1 MNRKMLLVL
10 FSLVI
15 FIQLAVLV
23 KMIWDSE
30 RVIKTGTAYQ
40 FELQPI
46 DPNDPFRGKFMTL
59 NFEQSEFKTDTCD
72 VNFGYRDAFVVIKK
86 GSDGFAKIKAVDF
99 TKPIQDQAYIKAKVY
114 CNAIYSPIINNS
126 KPAISHYSYVIQ
138 YPFER
143 YFMNENTIQIAE
155 DKVRVAIRDT
165 TKRVYGEVRIKDNQA
180 RLTSVQ
186 IDGVPIG
193 ELD

>member
-1 MNRKMLLVL
+1 MNRKMLLIL

-126 KPAISHYSYVIQ
+126 KPAISHYAYVIQ